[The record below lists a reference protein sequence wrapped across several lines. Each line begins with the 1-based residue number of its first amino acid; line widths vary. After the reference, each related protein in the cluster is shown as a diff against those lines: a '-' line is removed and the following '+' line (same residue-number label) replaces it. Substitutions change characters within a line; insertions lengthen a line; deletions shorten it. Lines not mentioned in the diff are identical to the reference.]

1 MPVLRAILHDRYTW
15 EVHVIAMVFA
25 LLVLL
30 FALIPGVTVIMVLPT
45 AFALAAVVVLSFWL
59 HPVTYRNRGVADA
72 DGPDRVESDRVGA
85 VQVLDPRLEVVTARR
100 NGMGVPVH
108 SYDNGGLI
116 GRARPVLNDTGRP
129 IRIFSPAQCRRLR
142 EVLVPT
148 KDDPFFL
155 IGSPHYAEAIRI
167 LGARGRWI
175 RRESIRQINGRYL
188 KADQYVRDADGW
200 LVITNDHEPLTE
212 SVRIRIPRDS
222 WLRKDFTHSKR

>member
-45 AFALAAVVVLSFWL
+45 ALALAAVVVLSFWL

-85 VQVLDPRLEVVTARR
+85 DQVLDPWMEVVGTAFA
-100 NGMGVPVH
+100 
-108 SYDNGGLI
+108 NGGLI
-116 GRARPVLNDTGRP
+116 GGPQLVVNDTGRP
-129 IRIFSPAQCRRLR
+129 IVIHKPRVHGRTALNDYQRLTR
-142 EVLVPT
+142 KLLAPT
-148 KDDPFFL
+148 KDDPYFRR
-155 IGSPHYAEAIRI
+155 GTPHAAEVLRI
-167 LGARGRWI
+167 LGPSTRLI
-175 RRESIRQINGRYL
+175 RNGSVRQINGRYL
-188 KADQYVRDADGW
+188 KADQFLVDESGCPVLDSDGG
-200 LVITNDHEPLTE
+200 VKTA

-222 WLRKDFTHSKR
+222 WLRKDFTHSRR